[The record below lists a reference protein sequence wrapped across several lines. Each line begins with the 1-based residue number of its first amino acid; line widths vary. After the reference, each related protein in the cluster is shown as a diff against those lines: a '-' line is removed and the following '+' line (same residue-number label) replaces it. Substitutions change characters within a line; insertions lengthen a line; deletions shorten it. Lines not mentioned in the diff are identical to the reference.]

1 MKRVDG
7 KVVIVTG
14 TASGIGLATAKRLAA
29 EGAQVVMT
37 DRDRDR
43 GESAAVAVGAGASFL
58 PHDVV
63 SEADWDSVVG
73 ETVKRHGRLDVL
85 VNNAGIAGAL
95 GELED
100 FSLEEWRRVHSVNL
114 ESVFLGCRAAVRVM
128 KGNGGGSIV
137 NMSSIAGIIGVPSS
151 PAYSSSKAGVRL
163 LTKSVALHCARRG
176 YAIRCNSIHPSFIA
190 TPMVEGF
197 VQQGRD
203 PARMQK
209 MVENTSALGRLGQPD
224 EVASMVLYLASDE
237 SRFVTGAELVI
248 DGGATAQ

>member
-1 MKRVDG
+1 MKRVEG
-7 KVVIVTG
+7 KIVIVTG
-14 TASGIGLATAKRLAA
+14 AASGIGLATAKRLAA

-37 DRDRDR
+37 DRERDR
-43 GESAAVAVGAGASFL
+43 GASAAAEIGAHASFL
-58 PHDVV
+58 PQDVV
-63 SEADWDSVVG
+63 SESEWDSVVG

-85 VNNAGIAGAL
+85 VNNAGISGNI
-95 GELED
+95 GDLED
-100 FSLEEWRRVHSVNL
+100 FPLEEWRRVHTVNL
-114 ESVFLGCRAAVRVM
+114 ESVFLGCRAAVRAM
-128 KGNGGGSIV
+128 KGSGGGSIV
-137 NMSSIAGIIGVPSS
+137 NISSIAGIIGVPSS

-176 YAIRCNSIHPSFIA
+176 YAIRCNSVHPSFIA
-190 TPMVEGF
+190 TPMVECF

-209 MVENTSALGRLGQPD
+209 VVENTAALGRLGQPD

-237 SRFVTGAELVI
+237 SRFVTGSELVI